1 MKQFS
6 LDEYLINPSKK
17 IITRNGESVRIVCTD
32 VREENYPIIALIDY
46 GDGECILSYT
56 KEGKR
61 NTSRNESQNDLFFA
75 TQKHERWVNVYK
87 RADGEY
93 HLGLLCGSKSGA
105 EALRACNEGYTATIK
120 IEWEE

>member
-1 MKQFS
+1 MKQFN
-6 LDEYLINPSKK
+6 LEEYLANPNRKVVTREGYSVKILCTNFCGNQPIVAEIPCFGFSTTVDING
-17 IITRNGESVRIVCTD
+17 RYYV
-32 VREENYPIIALIDY
+32 EN
-46 GDGECILSYT
+46 
-56 KEGKR
+56 R
-61 NTSRNESQNDLFFA
+61 ESQYDLFFA
-75 TQKHERWVNVYK
+75 PEKHERWVNVYK